1 MLSDGPV
8 ITAFAYSPPSGA
20 QPVSGEEA
28 IRRALATPGTLVWV
42 DFGDPT
48 DDEVKL
54 LKTLFRFH
62 DLAIEDCVAE
72 SQHPKVDD
80 YGEYLYL
87 VVHGVVGNAGC
98 VFKTEELDAFLGS
111 NFVVT
116 FHYEKRRSVEA
127 VMARVREV
135 AQPMAH
141 GPDGLLVA
149 ILEQL
154 VDNYEPAMEVLDQRI
169 AAVEESVFGRPDK
182 KTLGEIFA
190 LRKEVLHLRRIIYPQ
205 RETVHRLARG
215 EFAEISATTTP
226 FFRDV
231 YDHLYRITDLCEGYR
246 DLLGG
251 ALDAYLSV
259 VSNRL
264 NEVMKVLTI
273 ISTIMLPLTVIAGI
287 YGMNFD
293 NMPELHWRYGYFMVL
308 GVMAALAGAMVVFF
322 KRRGWFD

>member
-1 MLSDGPV
+1 MRRAV
-8 ITAFAYSPPSGA
+8 ITAFAYSPTSGVRTLA
-20 QPVSGEEA
+20 GEPA
-28 IRRALATPGTLVWV
+28 IREALATTGTLVWV
-42 DFGDPT
+42 DFDHPT
-48 DDEVKL
+48 DDEVSL
-54 LKTLFRFH
+54 LRTLFRFH
-62 DLAIEDCVAE
+62 ELAIEDCVAE

-80 YGEYLYL
+80 YGDYLYL
-87 VVHGVVGNAGC
+87 VVHGVVGDAGC
-98 VFKTEELDAFLGS
+98 VFRTEELDAFVGA

-127 VMARVREV
+127 VMGRVREV

-141 GPDGLLVA
+141 GADGLLCA

-169 AAVEESVFGRPDK
+169 AAVEEAVFGRPDK
-182 KTLGEIFA
+182 QTLGEIFA

-215 EFAEISATTTP
+215 EFAQIGGTATP

-251 ALDAYLSV
+251 VLDAYLSV

-293 NMPELHWRYGYFMVL
+293 VMPELHWRYGYFMVL
-308 GVMAALAGAMVVFF
+308 ALMAAIAGGMIVFF

>member
-1 MLSDGPV
+1 M
-8 ITAFAYSPPSGA
+8 ITTFAYSPASGVRA
-20 QPVSGEEA
+20 VTGEPA
-28 IRRALATPGTLVWV
+28 IREALAVADGVTWI
-42 DFGDPT
+42 DFDHPT

-54 LKTLFRFH
+54 LKTVFHFH
-62 DLAIEDCVAE
+62 DLAIEDCVTE

-80 YGEYLYL
+80 YGDYLYL

-98 VFKTEELDAFLGS
+98 VFMTEELDVFLGS
-111 NFVVT
+111 NFLIT

-127 VMARVREV
+127 VQTRLREV
-135 AQPMAH
+135 SQPIAH

-149 ILEQL
+149 VLEQL
-154 VDNYEPAMEVLDQRI
+154 IDNYEPAMEMLDQRVS
-169 AAVEESVFGRPDK
+169 AVEEDVFGRPNK
-182 KTLGEIFA
+182 KTLSDIFA

-205 RETVHRLARG
+205 RETIHRLARG
-215 EFAEISATTTP
+215 EFHQISPQSAP
-226 FFRDV
+226 FFRDL

-264 NEVMKVLTI
+264 NEIMKVLTI
-273 ISTIMLPLTVIAGI
+273 ISTIMLPLTLVVGI

-293 NMPELHWRYGYFMVL
+293 NMPELHWRFGYFLVL
-308 GVMAALAGAMVVFF
+308 GVMAAIAGVMVVFF
-322 KRRGWFD
+322 RKRGWF